1 MHHRKTLLAVI
12 IALLASLVVVTA
24 SFGGASREHVVT
36 TAKNAKLGKT
46 ILVTLSGKT
55 LYSLSAE
62 RHGKFICVDKTC
74 LSFWKPLI
82 VRPGA
87 TPTGVDGLTVVKRP
101 EGTRQ
106 VAFHGG
112 PLYTF
117 VDDRKRGDAKGEG
130 FKDVGVWHAASTA
143 AASTSTT
150 PPPPTTT
157 TGGGGYGY
165 GY

>member
-1 MHHRKTLLAVI
+1 MHHRTTLLALAV
-12 IALLASLVVVTA
+12 ALLASLVVAAA
-24 SFGGASREHVVT
+24 SLAGASREHVVS
-36 TAKNAKLGKT
+36 TAKNAKLDET

-62 RHGKFICVDKTC
+62 RHGRFICVKSC

-82 VRPGA
+82 VRAGV

-117 VDDRKRGDAKGEG
+117 ADDRKRGDAKGEG
-130 FKDVGVWHAASTA
+130 FKDVGVWHAAATKG
-143 AASTSTT
+143 ASAPTS